1 MDGNKVKGI
10 KRLKSSSLIEVLV
23 SMVIIVI
30 VFSIA
35 MGISTNIFRLSLSFK
50 KLKAQASLN
59 RLLIQLEKKPPHVTQ
74 KNFIFDEISINQVVT
89 KYLNSDNLKVIHLT
103 ALDENKEKLG
113 EVKKIIYEESAS
125 Y

>member
-113 EVKKIIYEESAS
+113 EVKKIVYEESAS

>member
-59 RLLIQLEKKPPHVTQ
+59 RLLIQLDKKPPPITQ

-113 EVKKIIYEESAS
+113 EVKKIVYEESAS